1 MPTVFVYVCCTFRSS
16 DFFTIRQERIRGGST
31 YAECNSGQRDP
42 AIVSQPRL
50 TRRDTIDSVQLAK
63 HHTGG
68 DRQTGREGGTEGARQ
83 DGGWEGGRVGGSKGR
98 AGREGATGGREE
110 AMM

>member
-1 MPTVFVYVCCTFRSS
+1 MCLLHVSIVG
-16 DFFTIRQERIRGGST
+16 FFTIRQKRIPGGST

-63 HHTGG
+63 HHTGRG
-68 DRQTGREGGTEGARQ
+68 RQTGREGDTEGARQ
-83 DGGWEGGRVGGSKGR
+83 DGGWEGGR
-98 AGREGATGGREE
+98 EGARAECGGREQRE
-110 AMM
+110 GLRKR

>member
-1 MPTVFVYVCCTFRSS
+1 MCFCCTFRSS
-16 DFFTIRQERIRGGST
+16 DFFTIRQKRIRGGST

-50 TRRDTIDSVQLAK
+50 TRRDTIDLVQLVK

-68 DRQTGREGGTEGARQ
+68 GRQTGKEVGTEGARQ
-83 DGGWEGGRVGGSKGR
+83 DGGWEGGREQGQSGEGWSNGR
-98 AGREGATGGREE
+98 A
-110 AMM
+110 

>member
-1 MPTVFVYVCCTFRSS
+1 MCLLHVSIVG
-16 DFFTIRQERIRGGST
+16 FFTIRQKRIPDGST

-63 HHTGG
+63 HHTGRG
-68 DRQTGREGGTEGARQ
+68 RQTGREGDTEGARQ
-83 DGGWEGGRVGGSKGR
+83 GGGWEGGRVQGQSVEGGSNGR
-98 AGREGATGGREE
+98 A
-110 AMM
+110 

>member
-1 MPTVFVYVCCTFRSS
+1 MFVARFDRRI
-16 DFFTIRQERIRGGST
+16 FFTICQKRIRGRST
-31 YAECNSGQRDP
+31 YDECNSGQRDP

-68 DRQTGREGGTEGARQ
+68 GRQTGREGGTEGARQ
-83 DGGWEGGRVGGSKGR
+83 DGGWEGGREGARAEWGGMEQ
-98 AGREGATGGREE
+98 REGVMKR
-110 AMM
+110 